1 MQKGMT
7 ALKIG
12 KLLLLGVVFAVMLA
26 GCSERGA
33 ATDKETPP
41 PDTVAQAV
49 LDSVTFRDSLIKAEG
64 DVAANYYK
72 LDDTIIEHAIYIS
85 GSGATAEEIAIL
97 KVADQEDLENAKAI
111 LEKRIENLKL
121 QFESYVPGEMV
132 KLENPVIL
140 TEGDLAI
147 LVLADDQAAAETA
160 VAEALA

>member
-1 MQKGMT
+1 MT
-7 ALKIG
+7 ILKIG
-12 KLLLLGVVFAVMLA
+12 KILLLGVAFAVMLA
-26 GCSERGA
+26 ACSGRGA
-33 ATDKETPP
+33 DANANKETPP

-72 LDDTIIEHAIYIS
+72 LDDIISEHAIYIS
-85 GSGATAEEIAIL
+85 GSGATAEEIAVL
-97 KVADQEDLENAKAI
+97 KVADAKDVETAKAI

-140 TEGDLAI
+140 TQGDLAI
-147 LVLADDQAAAETA
+147 LVLADDQNAAEG
-160 VAEALA
+160 VVKDALA